1 MTDWISNVCI
11 ICKYDNCTIN
21 IRYKHS
27 SQNHLKRCFSK
38 VPDSH
43 QRTLELPNTYPY
55 TLYICLKIYWSNTC
69 LPSKKTNKKQTNQ
82 MNKTI
87 IIFFLS
93 FISAI
98 SSHSE
103 KCILTFWRYK
113 CTCTYDIA
121 HAFWWVY
128 RYMEK
133 DV

>member
-1 MTDWISNVCI
+1 MTDWISNVCL
-11 ICKYDNCTIN
+11 ICKYDKCTIN

-27 SQNHLKRCFSK
+27 SQNHLERCFSK

-55 TLYICLKIYWSNTC
+55 TLYICLKFYWSNTC

-87 IIFFLS
+87 IIFFSLIYFCY
-93 FISAI
+93 FITQW
-98 SSHSE
+98 
-103 KCILTFWRYK
+103 KMYFTFWRYK
-113 CTCTYDIA
+113 CSSTHTYDIA

-128 RYMEK
+128 MEK